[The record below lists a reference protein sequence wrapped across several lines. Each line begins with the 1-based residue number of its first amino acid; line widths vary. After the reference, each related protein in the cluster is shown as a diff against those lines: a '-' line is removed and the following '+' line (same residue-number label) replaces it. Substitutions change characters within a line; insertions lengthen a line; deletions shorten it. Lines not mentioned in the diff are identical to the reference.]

1 MTRPHSSWRAGSV
14 DDFKTDD
21 RAIDNDVF
29 DDEYDDYDDYDDH
42 DGEPADRRWLWVA
55 GVAGVILLIAVIGTV
70 VIVNGGDST
79 TTAGT
84 VSSRTAVTTPP
95 VAPPATSTRPPVA
108 LPPET
113 VTTHPPSTAPA
124 TEPAATETAAAPAVD
139 PRTIVYRV
147 TGSRQLFDL
156 VTIIYTDEQGLPRT
170 DVNVALPWT
179 KTVVLNPDV
188 QVGSVTAT
196 SLAGQLNCTIADA
209 QGATVAAQ
217 SNNTMIATCNR

>member
-84 VSSRTAVTTPP
+84 VSSRTAVITPP

-113 VTTHPPSTAPA
+113 VTTPPPSTAPA
-124 TEPAATETAAAPAVD
+124 TEPAATETPAAPAVD

-209 QGATVAAQ
+209 QGATVAA
-217 SNNTMIATCNR
+217 SSTNTLIATCNR

>member
-1 MTRPHSSWRAGSV
+1 MTRPHSSGRGGPV
-14 DDFKTDD
+14 DEFHTDD
-21 RAIDNDVF
+21 PAIDFDEY
-29 DDEYDDYDDYDDH
+29 DDEYDDYDNFDDV

-55 GVAGVILLIAVIGTV
+55 GAAAVILLVAVIGTV
-70 VIVNGGDST
+70 VIVNGGDSA

-84 VSSRTAVTTPP
+84 VASRTAVTAPP
-95 VAPPATSTRPPVA
+95 AAPPATSTPSAAA
-108 LPPET
+108 LAPET
-113 VTTHPPSTAPA
+113 VTTPTPSTAPA

>member
-84 VSSRTAVTTPP
+84 VSSRTPATPPP
-95 VAPPATSTRPPVA
+95 VAPPAPSTRPPVA

-124 TEPAATETAAAPAVD
+124 TEPAATETPAAPAVD
-139 PRTIVYRV
+139 PRTIVYRA

-209 QGATVAAQ
+209 QGATVAA
-217 SNNTMIATCNR
+217 SSTNTLIATCNR